1 MPVLKTIL
9 PALMEDEDL
18 KDTRAYKLRNRQV
31 TAIKLTTGAP
41 CSSHDGLFEPW
52 PGPETDVSEWYVL
65 DNGYAVGKG
74 GHADGTCL
82 CPVVL
87 LKAESD

>member
-1 MPVLKTIL
+1 MPELKTIL
-9 PALMEDEDL
+9 PAVMEGGNP
-18 KDTRAYKLRNRQV
+18 KNTRAYEFRNRQV

-41 CSSHDGLFEPW
+41 CSSHDDLFEPW

-74 GHADGTCL
+74 GDPDGAHL
-82 CPVVL
+82 FPVVL
-87 LKAESD
+87 VKAESD

>member
-1 MPVLKTIL
+1 MPELKTIL

-74 GHADGTCL
+74 GHADGTCF